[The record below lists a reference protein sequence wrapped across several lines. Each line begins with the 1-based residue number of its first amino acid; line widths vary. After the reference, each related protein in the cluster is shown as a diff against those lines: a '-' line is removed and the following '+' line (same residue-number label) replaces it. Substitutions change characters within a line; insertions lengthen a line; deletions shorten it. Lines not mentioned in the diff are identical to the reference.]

1 MIIGSVLT
9 LGLFINHFMIIRNKT
24 KTMWRIK
31 INQIIIVM
39 LIIVHMW
46 RVMANIIELFKLNQ
60 S

>member
-1 MIIGSVLT
+1 MIIGSVFT

-39 LIIVHMW
+39 LII
-46 RVMANIIELFKLNQ
+46 NIKLNM
-60 S
+60 SLHIIVYYIY